1 MKNSFFSEI
10 VQTLTRYFRKGIK
23 CYEFGLWGRIGSLLL
38 SGERKGNVQKWK
50 ERRYSLL
57 FHVAFSPG
65 EALGEVMGSLVIL
78 TLHVTKILVR
88 NVSIGNNTNQHR
100 ALGMCSVC
108 LASCLGWK
116 NLLNQ
121 R

>member
-78 TLHVTKILVR
+78 TLHISNK
-88 NVSIGNNTNQHR
+88 NIGAECIHWEQYKP
-100 ALGMCSVC
+100 A
-108 LASCLGWK
+108 
-116 NLLNQ
+116 
-121 R
+121 